1 MIRCLASLINS
12 HQLGE
17 RFVRTSPRGP
27 SAYICATL
35 MHMIDPPSASK
46 RQWLVYQKLLS
57 FHPRPP
63 HLLEEPCPRISRNS
77 LCAIRSCESPS
88 MKINYDRETEALF
101 VIVNQPTKNTR
112 ALTGRRHCDED
123 AHRGLSGMK
132 KVPKAR
138 THPIIHCKSKG
149 RRHE

>member
-1 MIRCLASLINS
+1 
-12 HQLGE
+12 
-17 RFVRTSPRGP
+17 
-27 SAYICATL
+27 

-63 HLLEEPCPRISRNS
+63 HLLESHVPDLTKLFMRDTVLRI
-77 LCAIRSCESPS
+77 PS